1 MLKHLLQSLRDP
13 SFWAY
18 STWLG
23 IVTHYRR
30 SRLGP
35 VWMFAPSVLYIWGLG
50 WFFAAMQGRPLTE
63 FAAHVSI
70 GTVLYRLMSAVLT
83 ESTHILNAN
92 QAFILDGRVRITD
105 FALRALARALF
116 LAIVAMPM
124 VILAL
129 WLYPNLQPQGF
140 VWLLLTVPL
149 VLLNLFWFS
158 ILLSLFG
165 ARFPD
170 TEQIVSNI
178 FLFTYLLTPIIW
190 YADTMPAGSVRGIL
204 MRLNPLFHFI
214 EAVRAPLLGEPI
226 VMLNSLYVLIGM
238 TCAGGLLAAFAY
250 RRYARFVPLW
260 I

>member
-35 VWMFAPSVLYIWGLG
+35 LWLFAPSALYIWGLG
-50 WFFAAMQGRPLTE
+50 WFFSSMQGRPLKE

-70 GTVLYRLMSAVLT
+70 GTVVFRLMSSVVT
-83 ESTHILNAN
+83 ESTHILSAN
-92 QAFILDGRVRITD
+92 QAFIMDGRTRVTD
-105 FALRALARALF
+105 YALRVLARSLF
-116 LAIVAMPM
+116 LAAIAMPM

-140 VWLLLTVPL
+140 YWLLLTVPL
-149 VLLNLFWFS
+149 VLLNLFWCS
-158 ILLSLFG
+158 ILLALFG

-178 FLFTYLLTPIIW
+178 FLFAYILTPIIW
-190 YADTMPAGSVRGIL
+190 YAESMPVDSVRGIL

-214 EAVRAPLLGEPI
+214 EAIRAPLLGEQI
-226 VMLNSLYVLIGM
+226 VMLNSFYVLIGM
-238 TCAGGLLAAFAY
+238 TCVGGVLAALAY
-250 RRYARFVPLW
+250 RRYARFVPIW